1 MTQAYEND
9 RENSINSIQNMM
21 MSAQLIE
28 ETEAAKGSD
37 GLNIICA
44 YYGAIENSV
53 DPNVS
58 ILDIVLFVFPHNEA
72 FGPVLDVK
80 IPLLCMMENSKIIHH
95 GNAIAASSPS
105 ERLGASADL
114 VLVAG
119 VLRLRGGRGEHATHP

>member
-9 RENSINSIQNMM
+9 RENSINSIQNMTV
-21 MSAQLIE
+21 SAQLIE

-58 ILDIVLFVFPHNEA
+58 ILDIVLFGSAHNKA

-95 GNAIAASSPS
+95 GNDAVASSPS
-105 ERLGASADL
+105 ERFGSSAD
-114 VLVAG
+114 VVFVAWL
-119 VLRLRGGRGEHATHP
+119 LRLCGGRGDDAIDR

>member
-1 MTQAYEND
+1 MTV
-9 RENSINSIQNMM
+9 
-21 MSAQLIE
+21 SAQLIE

-58 ILDIVLFVFPHNEA
+58 ILDIVHFDPTHDEA

-95 GNAIAASSPS
+95 GTIVVISSAS
-105 ERLGASADL
+105 ERVGASADAL
-114 VLVAG
+114 FAAG
-119 VLRLRGGRGEHATHP
+119 VLRLRGGRGGHALER

>member
-1 MTQAYEND
+1 
-9 RENSINSIQNMM
+9 MM

-95 GNAIAASSPS
+95 GNVIAASSPS

-119 VLRLRGGRGEHATHP
+119 VLRLRGGRGEHAIHP